1 MLATLHN
8 VWFYLDIMRRI
19 RQSILLGNFPELLR
33 ATPQSGSS
41 YFKLRF
47 EPFAASHSGIIHD
60 NWANMLVPAFL
71 PAPSGSPGGNF
82 LSGILPIVLM
92 FGIAYFLIFLPV
104 QRQRKQQKEMLKGLQ
119 NGQTVLTSGGIVGTI
134 IAVNSDDTLILRVKP
149 DNLKLQVSRSSVT
162 SLVTG
167 EGQSAKK

>member
-1 MLATLHN
+1 M
-8 VWFYLDIMRRI
+8 
-19 RQSILLGNFPELLR
+19 
-33 ATPQSGSS
+33 
-41 YFKLRF
+41 
-47 EPFAASHSGIIHD
+47 
-60 NWANMLVPAFL
+60 ANMLVPAFIL
-71 PAPSGSPGGNF
+71 LQAAPSNNSL

-149 DNLKLQVSRSSVT
+149 DNLKLQVS
-162 SLVTG
+162 
-167 EGQSAKK
+167 AKRCHQPGNR